1 MLKSPTEPFV
11 HKRVRDKYKDRLNFK
26 DKSESHNMTLTPE
39 TNFQLQTSD
48 TRHFNR
54 TAVHKKYNI
63 IT

>member
-1 MLKSPTEPFV
+1 MLKSPAEPFV
-11 HKRVRDKYKDRLNFK
+11 HKPVRDKYKDRLYLK
-26 DKSESHNMTLTPE
+26 ESENHNMTLTPE

-48 TRHFNR
+48 MRHFNR